1 MKKTYEKAEHR
12 VVTEHSAGA
21 DFLYKD
27 RNQLLFFL
35 FLFPNLQE
43 NYLSNVVCTVMDAAL
58 SCIESFMEAREQERQ
73 QLKKGK
79 ESLKVV

>member
-1 MKKTYEKAEHR
+1 M
-12 VVTEHSAGA
+12 
-21 DFLYKD
+21 YKD

-73 QLKKGK
+73 QLKKRK
-79 ESLKVV
+79 RKFESCMICEEFCLRRLQFSAGPIML